1 MAMHPEQLSIAF
13 DCNSIFLY
21 DSNHM
26 ILKEIEDKELAEHIT
41 ALPAD
46 RREVYLLADGKL
58 RLSGVS
64 ATTMVNNMRANH
76 NTGIMETYVLGQ
88 GYIAGALLQST
99 VKGNDR
105 VRLDIECGGPIKG
118 MSVESWATGAVR
130 GRLFANPIPLSKPV
144 DSFDTSLLYGPGF
157 LSITKILEGSRTP
170 FTGQIMMENGNLAN
184 DLAIYF
190 SKSEQTPTL
199 FYLSIRFDKLGRVVG
214 AGGLFIQ
221 ALPGCPDNILG
232 KATELSSHLSPLGQ
246 AISEGTSIRKYIES
260 EFSSMD
266 PVYQEGF
273 PIGFSC
279 PCSKRH
285 YSSYLKALP
294 EDEKKALLEK
304 EDDTVIECLN
314 CATEYT
320 FTHEELESLFQEESR

>member
-118 MSVESWATGAVR
+118 KAGFSPTRFLSASQWIHSTLPCSMGQDSFQSQRYWKEAE
-130 GRLFANPIPLSKPV
+130 PLSQ
-144 DSFDTSLLYGPGF
+144 D
-157 LSITKILEGSRTP
+157 R
-170 FTGQIMMENGNLAN
+170 
-184 DLAIYF
+184 
-190 SKSEQTPTL
+190 
-199 FYLSIRFDKLGRVVG
+199 
-214 AGGLFIQ
+214 
-221 ALPGCPDNILG
+221 
-232 KATELSSHLSPLGQ
+232 
-246 AISEGTSIRKYIES
+246 
-260 EFSSMD
+260 
-266 PVYQEGF
+266 
-273 PIGFSC
+273 
-279 PCSKRH
+279 
-285 YSSYLKALP
+285 
-294 EDEKKALLEK
+294 
-304 EDDTVIECLN
+304 
-314 CATEYT
+314 
-320 FTHEELESLFQEESR
+320 

>member
-1 MAMHPEQLSIAF
+1 MHPEQLSIAF

-105 VRLDIECGGPIKG
+105 VRLDIECGGPVKG

-199 FYLSIRFDKLGRVVG
+199 FYLSIRFDS
-214 AGGLFIQ
+214 Q
-221 ALPGCPDNILG
+221 
-232 KATELSSHLSPLGQ
+232 
-246 AISEGTSIRKYIES
+246 
-260 EFSSMD
+260 
-266 PVYQEGF
+266 
-273 PIGFSC
+273 
-279 PCSKRH
+279 
-285 YSSYLKALP
+285 KAL
-294 EDEKKALLEK
+294 
-304 EDDTVIECLN
+304 
-314 CATEYT
+314 
-320 FTHEELESLFQEESR
+320 Q